1 MKNPPYTP
9 KTLSR
14 IHTICL
20 SSVVNRIIS
29 PIKIDSMKNADR
41 PFIGIMVASIAILYT
56 VIAIL
61 S

>member
-1 MKNPPYTP
+1 MYTP
-9 KTLSR
+9 KTPGR
-14 IHTICL
+14 AHTICI
-20 SSVVNRIIS
+20 SSIVNRIIF
-29 PIKIDSMKNADR
+29 PIKNDSMKNADR